1 MIERINPGKRAS
13 QMVLV
18 DGRIETAGIVALQ
31 QATSLR
37 KPAAC

>member
-18 DGRIETAGIVALQ
+18 DGRIETAGSEPRFEGV
-31 QATSLR
+31 
-37 KPAAC
+37 CE